1 LFEEGSLLKIE
12 ARFRMTT
19 ARILIADDHEVVR
32 KGIRAILEAHPGWE
46 ASGESADGRDAVEKA
61 AALKPDVVII
71 DIGMPQL
78 NGLEATRQILKN
90 RPNTKVLVL
99 TMHESEQVV
108 QQVLEAGARGYLLKS
123 DASRD
128 LVRAVE
134 ELLRNKTFFT
144 SKVAQLVLDTFL
156 RRRPRAD
163 ETGASNVLTP
173 REREVVQLLAEG
185 KSTKEVASALNL
197 SVKTAETHRSN
208 IMRKLDIHSVSE
220 LVLYAVR
227 NNIVQVLPALTPTGT

>member
-1 LFEEGSLLKIE
+1 
-12 ARFRMTT
+12 MTT

-46 ASGESADGRDAVEKA
+46 ACGESSDGRDAVEKA
-61 AALKPDVVII
+61 QALKPDVVII
-71 DIGMPQL
+71 DIGMPML
-78 NGLEATRQILKN
+78 NGLEATRQILKG

-163 ETGASNVLTP
+163 ETGAANILTP